1 MKQTTNSILMIRPV
15 AFRMNEQ
22 TAVNN
27 YYQKVLDGLLPET
40 VNAKAQI
47 EFDEFVIK
55 LRAAGINVTV
65 VEDTK
70 SPDTPDSIFP
80 NNWVSF
86 HENADVTLYP
96 MFAENRRAER
106 KLNVIEFL
114 QANYKIENL
123 LDLTDFEKEGKFLE
137 GTGSMVLDHQNKLA
151 YGCLSE
157 RLDKNAF
164 YEWCDKMQFKAIA
177 FKAVD
182 DKAQPIYHTNVMMC
196 MGNQFVVICLESI
209 PNKLEK
215 QIVLESFLQ
224 TNKEVITISQDQ
236 LNHFAGNMLQVFDLF
251 EKPHLIMSKRAYT
264 SLHVAQLKSL
274 EKYNTLIP
282 ISIPTIE
289 ALGGGSTR
297 CMMAEIYLINK

>member
-1 MKQTTNSILMIRPV
+1 MEILMVRPYQ
-15 AFRMNEQ
+15 FYFNQQ
-22 TAVNN
+22 TAANN
-27 YYQKVLDGLLPET
+27 FFQSNINIE
-40 VNAKAQI
+40 NANELAI
-47 EFDEFVIK
+47 AEFDAMVEK
-55 LRAAGINVTV
+55 LRTHQIKVNVV
-65 VEDTK
+65 QDTK
-70 SPDTPDSIFP
+70 DPSTPDSIFP
-80 NNWVSF
+80 NNWVST
-86 HENADVTLYP
+86 HEGGTLCLYP

-106 KLNVIEFL
+106 KSTVLDFL
-114 QANYKIENL
+114 QSNYKIENT
-123 LDLTDFEKEGKFLE
+123 LDLTDLEKEGIFLE

-196 MGNQFVVICLESI
+196 MGDQFVVICLESI
-209 PNKLEK
+209 PNEQEK
-215 QIVLESFLQ
+215 QIVLESFKKS
-224 TNKEVITISQDQ
+224 NKEVIEISQDQ
-236 LNHFAGNMLQVFDLF
+236 LNHFAGNMLQVFDTN
-251 EKPHLIMSKRAYT
+251 EKPHLIMSVQAHT
-264 SLHVAQLKSL
+264 SLDPAQLKSL
-274 EKYNTLIP
+274 EKYNPLLP

>member
-1 MKQTTNSILMIRPV
+1 MEILMVRPYQ
-15 AFRMNEQ
+15 FYFNQQ
-22 TAVNN
+22 TAANNFFQSNVNI
-27 YYQKVLDGLLPET
+27 E
-40 VNAKAQI
+40 NANELAI
-47 EFDEFVIK
+47 AEFDAMVEK
-55 LRAAGINVTV
+55 LRAHQIKVNVV
-65 VEDTK
+65 QDTK
-70 SPDTPDSIFP
+70 DPSTPDSIFP
-80 NNWVSF
+80 NNWVST
-86 HENADVTLYP
+86 HEGGTLCLYP

-106 KLNVIEFL
+106 KLSVIDFL
-114 QANYKIENL
+114 ESNYQIQNT
-123 LDLTDFEKEGKFLE
+123 LDLTDLEKEGIFLE

-196 MGNQFVVICLESI
+196 MGDQFVVICLDSI
-209 PNKLEK
+209 PNEKEK
-215 QIVLESFLQ
+215 QMLVDSFDQ
-224 TNKEVITISQDQ
+224 TNKEVIEISQDQ
-236 LNHFAGNMLQVFDLF
+236 LNHFAGNMLQVFDTN
-251 EKPHLIMSKRAYT
+251 EKPHLIMSEQAYN
-264 SLHVAQLKSL
+264 SLKTEQVKSL
-274 EKYNTLIP
+274 EKYNPILP

>member
-1 MKQTTNSILMIRPV
+1 MEILMVRP
-15 AFRMNEQ
+15 FQFYFNQQ

-27 YYQKVLDGLLPET
+27 FFQSNINIE
-40 VNAKAQI
+40 NANELAI
-47 EFDEFVIK
+47 AEFDAMVEQ
-55 LRAAGINVTV
+55 LRAHQIKVKV
-65 VEDTK
+65 VQDTK
-70 SPDTPDSIFP
+70 DPSTPDSIFP
-80 NNWVSF
+80 NNWIST
-86 HENADVTLYP
+86 HPDGTLCLYP
-96 MFAENRRAER
+96 MYAENRRSER

-137 GTGSMVLDHQNKLA
+137 GTGSMVLDHQNKMA

-157 RLDKNAF
+157 RLNKEAF
-164 YEWCDKMQFKAIA
+164 TYWCDKMQFKPIS
-177 FKAVD
+177 FKAED
-182 DKAQPIYHTNVMMC
+182 NKAQPIYHTNVMMC

-209 PNKLEK
+209 PNELEK
-215 QIVLESFLQ
+215 QNVLESFLQ

-297 CMMAEIYLINK
+297 CMMAEIYLSPA

>member
-1 MKQTTNSILMIRPV
+1 MEILMVRPYQ
-15 AFRMNEQ
+15 FYFNQQ
-22 TAVNN
+22 TAANNFFQSNVNI
-27 YYQKVLDGLLPET
+27 E
-40 VNAKAQI
+40 NANELAI
-47 EFDEFVIK
+47 AEFDAMVEK
-55 LRAAGINVTV
+55 LRAHQIKVNVV
-65 VEDTK
+65 QDTK
-70 SPDTPDSIFP
+70 DPSTPDSIFP
-80 NNWVSF
+80 NNWVST
-86 HENADVTLYP
+86 HEGGTLCLYP
-96 MFAENRRAER
+96 MFAQNRRAER
-106 KLNVIEFL
+106 KSTVIDFL
-114 QANYKIENL
+114 ESNYQIQNT
-123 LDLTDFEKEGKFLE
+123 LDLTDFEKEGIFLE

-196 MGNQFVVICLESI
+196 MGDQFVVICLDSI
-209 PNKLEK
+209 PNEKEK
-215 QIVLESFLQ
+215 QMLVDSFDQ

-236 LNHFAGNMLQVFDLF
+236 LNHFAGNMLQVFDID
-251 EKPHLIMSKRAYT
+251 EKPHLIMSKQAYI
-264 SLHVAQLKSL
+264 SLHEAQLKSL
-274 EKYNTLIP
+274 EKYNTLLP